1 MDLRLG
7 CREKSIYYL
16 RNGQALD
23 RQQWI
28 SLVEEQIK
36 KQGHE
41 DIVSGI
47 EKTVELWNKK
57 DTAHE
62 VALQV
67 YASKYC
73 SNVEHVEIQN
83 TVKLRIVKDNMG
95 YDQLSF

>member
-7 CREKSIYYL
+7 CREKSVYHL
-16 RNGQALD
+16 RDGQALD

-36 KQGHE
+36 KHGHE
-41 DIVSGI
+41 GIVADI
-47 EKTVELWNKK
+47 EKTVKLWNKN

-67 YASKYC
+67 YVSKYC
-73 SNVEHVEIQN
+73 SNVEVNVH
-83 TVKLRIVKDNMG
+83 KSMGLKIVKDNMG